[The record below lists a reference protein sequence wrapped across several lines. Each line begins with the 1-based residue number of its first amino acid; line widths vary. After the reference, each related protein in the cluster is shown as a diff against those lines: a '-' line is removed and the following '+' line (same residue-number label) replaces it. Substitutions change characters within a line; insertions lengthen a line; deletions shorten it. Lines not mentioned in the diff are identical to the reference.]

1 MFSREDGN
9 KKVLKKGKIEKFR
22 KIYKTF
28 KTGLKNLWPVFSFY
42 HSIFFHVMKI
52 SENPDKI
59 REFHIFYA
67 ISIFMKNW
75 PKI

>member
-9 KKVLKKGKIEKFR
+9 KKVLKKGKIEIFR

-28 KTGLKNLWPVFSFY
+28 KTGLKICSQYSLFTIPS
-42 HSIFFHVMKI
+42 SFHVMKI

-59 REFHIFYA
+59 RKFHIFYA

>member
-28 KTGLKNLWPVFSFY
+28 KTGLKNLWPIFSFY
-42 HSIFFHVMKI
+42 HFIFFHVMKI
-52 SENPDKI
+52 SENPKKI
-59 REFHIFYA
+59 RKFQIFYA